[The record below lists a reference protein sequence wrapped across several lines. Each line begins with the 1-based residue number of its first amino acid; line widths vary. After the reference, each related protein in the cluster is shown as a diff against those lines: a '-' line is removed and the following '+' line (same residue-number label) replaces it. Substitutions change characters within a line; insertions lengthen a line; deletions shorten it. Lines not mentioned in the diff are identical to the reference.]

1 MQMFEAE
8 MPKRL
13 LTLIFIL
20 TVTTVSAW
28 ITAYRMRRR
37 IRRALGREV
46 TAGELTS
53 LNTWIQVEE
62 AERRK
67 PLG

>member
-1 MQMFEAE
+1 

-46 TAGELTS
+46 TGGELTS